1 MAGSS
6 STCGIC
12 GEVIAVD
19 AKKLVD
25 SKGNEFGAI
34 IDLDAQWQA
43 ELDHYTEKHPDV
55 ELPERF
61 W

>member
-12 GEVIAVD
+12 GEVIAVE
-19 AKKLVD
+19 AKVLVD
-25 SKGNEFGAI
+25 SDGNQFGSV

-43 ELDHYTEKHPDV
+43 ELDHYTEKHPDA